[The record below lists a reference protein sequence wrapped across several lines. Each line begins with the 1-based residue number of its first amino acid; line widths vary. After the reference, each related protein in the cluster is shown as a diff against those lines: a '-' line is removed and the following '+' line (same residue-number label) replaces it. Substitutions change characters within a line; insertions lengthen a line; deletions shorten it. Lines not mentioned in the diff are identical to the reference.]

1 LLRRLGPSVQG
12 AVESQLEEFFLP
24 GDVVVDRGLGDADVF
39 IVDGVRTPL
48 WMRLRPRSLEPPD
61 AEG

>member
-1 LLRRLGPSVQG
+1 MT
-12 AVESQLEEFFLP
+12 
-24 GDVVVDRGLGDADVF
+24 DVF

-48 WMRLRPRSLEPPD
+48 WMRLRLRSLEPPD